1 MSRNG
6 SGTYNLPAGNPVVT
20 GTTIT
25 SNWANT
31 TLTDIGTALTN
42 SVASDGQTP
51 ITGNLQ
57 MGGNKITGLASGTAA
72 SDAATFGQLSAFVP
86 SGFIGM
92 WSGSIAS
99 IPTSWLL
106 CDGTNGTPN
115 LRDRF
120 IVGAGTTYAV
130 AATGGSADSTLPTH
144 THTLS
149 ASGTTSSADLSHTH
163 TYSGNTG
170 GTSNDHAHAI
180 SDPGHQH
187 GYRLDVNG
195 VSVAFVGNQ
204 GNVGG
209 ATIAGGTGAQG
220 SISTST
226 QSSTTGI
233 TGTGGQNAGHTHGFS
248 GTTAGMSANA
258 THTHTV
264 TVTGTSGATG
274 NSPTNTNLPP
284 YYALAYIMKA

>member
-6 SGTYNLPAGNPVVT
+6 SGTYNLPTGNPVVT

-57 MGGNKITGLASGTAA
+57 MGGNKITGLASGTSA

-130 AATGGSADSTLPTH
+130 NATGGSADATLPTH

-149 ASGTTSSADLSHTH
+149 ASGTTSVVNIDHQHSGTTAGQSTGHTH
-163 TYSGNTG
+163 SIT
-170 GTSNDHAHAI
+170 
-180 SDPGHQH
+180 DPGHAH
-187 GYRLDVNG
+187 GTATFATNTSGAGLNLEGPAVNT
-195 VSVAFVGNQ
+195 
-204 GNVGG
+204 
-209 ATIAGGTGAQG
+209 ATSGTFSA
-220 SISTST
+220 
-226 QSSTTGI
+226 TTGI
-233 TGTGGQNAGHTHGFS
+233 TGTNNVSNDHTHNF
-248 GTTAGMSANA
+248 TTGAMNANQN
-258 THTHTV
+258 HTHTV
-264 TVTGTSGATG
+264 TVTGTSGGTG
-274 NSPTNTNLPP
+274 SSPTNANLPP

>member
-6 SGTYNLPAGNPVVT
+6 SGTYNLPTGNPVVT

-57 MGGNKITGLASGTAA
+57 MGGNKITGLASGTVA

-120 IVGAGTTYAV
+120 IIGAGSTYAV
-130 AATGGSADSTLPTH
+130 AATGGSADSTLPAH

-149 ASGTTSSADLSHTH
+149 ASGTTSSADLNHTH
-163 TYSGNTG
+163 SGTTGTMNSNTSHSHG
-170 GTSNDHAHAI
+170 I

-187 GYRLDVNG
+187 AYRNDGNG
-195 VSVAFVGNQ
+195 VDTAFGGNQ

-209 ATIAGGTGAQG
+209 PTVQGGTGGQT
-220 SISTST
+220 SISTRT
-226 QSSTTGI
+226 QSASTGI
-233 TGTGGQNAGHTHGFS
+233 TGTQSTDINHTHGF
-248 GTTAGMSANA
+248 TTGGMSANA